1 MNKKWIRIILHCS
14 FWAVYLPLHA
24 FLDCINSGK
33 YDFNSWAK
41 FVWQESF
48 TLPVKIGLT
57 YFVFYY
63 IIPLYLD
70 RSKVG
75 KMVGLTFLSFLL
87 AAVLHRISSSYIYFY
102 FNPPAPEGKS
112 YWEASLMVWGIF
124 DLYITVMAAA
134 QIKMLRIQ
142 YKSQEFEEKLLRE
155 KLQSE
160 LNFLRAQV
168 NPHFLFNTLNN
179 LYMLAR
185 KKSEH
190 TAGAIMQLSGIMRF
204 VLDDCRSPLIP
215 LQAEAKIIK
224 DLISLNQLRY
234 NDRVT
239 VVYEEQLDAPD
250 VALAPLLLLPFVE
263 NSFKHGAD
271 KSTGP
276 ARIHIHLEANTEK
289 IVFDVINTTEEEPP
303 DNENP
308 NERFGIGLQ
317 NVERQLDLIYPGRH
331 QLLIE
336 NRPGQYAVH
345 LEIQP

>member
-1 MNKKWIRIILHCS
+1 MHIS
-14 FWAVYLPLHA
+14 FWLVYLPLHA
-24 FLDCINSGK
+24 FLDCINTNK
-33 YDFNSWAK
+33 YQFD
-41 FVWQESF
+41 VWTKYILQESF

-87 AAVLHRISSSYIYFY
+87 AAVLHRISSGYIFY
-102 FNPPAPEGKS
+102 LFNPPLPKS
-112 YWEASLMVWGIF
+112 KSLWEPSLMVWGIF

-142 YKSQEFEEKLLRE
+142 YKSQEFEERLLRE

-204 VLDDCRSPLIP
+204 VLDDCRSPFIP
-215 LQAEAKIIK
+215 LNAEAKIIQ
-224 DLISLNQLRY
+224 DLISLNLLRY
-234 NDRVT
+234 NDRVKVT
-239 VVYEEQLDAPD
+239 YEEHLETPD
-250 VALAPLLLLPFVE
+250 IAIAPLMLLPFVE

-276 ARIHIHLEANTEK
+276 AQIQIRLEANTQK
-289 IVFDVINTTEEEPP
+289 ITFDVSNTIELDLPEH
-303 DNENP
+303 ENP
-308 NERFGIGLQ
+308 VEQFGIGLQ
-317 NVERQLDLIYPGRH
+317 NVKRQLDLIYAGRH
-331 QLLIE
+331 LLLIE
-336 NRPGQYAVH
+336 ATPGQYAVH